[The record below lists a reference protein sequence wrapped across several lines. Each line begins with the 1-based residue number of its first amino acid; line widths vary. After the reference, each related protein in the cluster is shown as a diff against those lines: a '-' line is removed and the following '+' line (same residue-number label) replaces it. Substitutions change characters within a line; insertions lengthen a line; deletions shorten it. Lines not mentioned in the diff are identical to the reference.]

1 MPLLIAASVA
11 VVLIVIAVAWHA
23 SSSHSSAIAA
33 TNAQYGAGGVNA
45 VELDGINGALTV
57 GVSNSSQI
65 TVTAQPVDGHG
76 APGLSF
82 HWDSATHVLALEC
95 SESNGSTTAT
105 CPATTYN
112 VLVPAHVG
120 VTLREV
126 SGQATLDGLSGP
138 VSITASSADTTV
150 RGLSSADFTA
160 AITSGT
166 LDASFAT
173 APTHVSVSVIS
184 AQASL
189 QLPANTSYDV
199 EQQTVSA
206 DIQIGVP
213 RSSTSA
219 HVVPAS
225 ATSGEISLNASN

>member
-1 MPLLIAASVA
+1 MPLLIAAGVA
-11 VVLIVIAVAWHA
+11 VVLIVIAVAWHS
-23 SSSHSSAIAA
+23 SSSHSAISA
-33 TNAQYGAGGVNA
+33 TNAQYAAGGVST

-57 GVSNSSQI
+57 GVGNSSQI
-65 TVTAQPVDGHG
+65 SATAQPVDGRG

-82 HWDSATHVLALEC
+82 HWNSATHILALEC
-95 SESNGSTTAT
+95 SESDNSTTAT
-105 CPATTYN
+105 CPATTYA

-120 VTLREV
+120 VRLREM

-138 VSITASSADTTV
+138 VSITASSTDTTV
-150 RGLSSADFTA
+150 RGLRSADFTA

-173 APTHVSVSVIS
+173 APAHVSVSVIS

-189 QLPANTSYDV
+189 QLPADVSYDV
-199 EQQTVSA
+199 RQQTVSA

-219 HVVPAS
+219 HVVQVS
-225 ATSGEISLNASN
+225 ATSGEISLGASN